1 MLNLLLKAMTI
12 TDKIF
17 SNNVMRNS
25 VRHFDLTSCGSFSGN
40 ICMKCFFSLIFLFYL
55 SIFSCATSVPLK
67 IGEDNSPEG
76 RAVYPEG
83 NTYRT
88 LAELSKPLSP
98 DEQKLLVSA
107 DSLLGRP
114 PGSKVTVNGRVFTL
128 DCIGTVCAV
137 YYGVDF
143 DLTKDFSRYPGNGV
157 KRLHASLGERG
168 VLHRDKYPRTG
179 DVVFWDNTWDANED
193 NDKNNDPL
201 THAGVVIKVEDDGT
215 VYYMH
220 SHIKRG
226 IIVEVMNLRRPT
238 EYYGDNRK
246 IINNALAMGSGISRP
261 VNPEHWLSGDLW
273 NTFGDVMKTGEY
285 YSISTA
291 LNNCETLQEPAETRI
306 SLK

>member
-12 TDKIF
+12 TDKLF
-17 SNNVMRNS
+17 SINVMRNS
-25 VRHFDLTSCGSFSGN
+25 VRHFNLTSCRPFSGN

-55 SIFSCATSVPLK
+55 SIFSCATSVPVEF
-67 IGEDNSPEG
+67 GEDKSPAG
-76 RAVYPEG
+76 KTGYPEV

-88 LAELSKPLSP
+88 FADIPKPLSP
-98 DEQKLLVSA
+98 DEQKFLVSA
-107 DSLLGRP
+107 GSLMGRP
-114 PGSKVTVNGRVFTL
+114 PGSKVTVNSRVFTP

-157 KRLHASLGERG
+157 KSLHASLGERG
-168 VLHRDKYPRTG
+168 VLYRDKYPGTG
-179 DVVFWDNTWDANED
+179 DVVFRDNTWDANED

-201 THAGVVIKVEDDGT
+201 THAGVVIKVEEDGT
-215 VYYMH
+215 VCYMH
-220 SHIKRG
+220 SHITRG
-226 IIVEVMNLRRPT
+226 IIVEVMNLRLPT
-238 EYYGDNRK
+238 EYYGDNQK

-261 VNPEHWLSGDLW
+261 VNPGHWLSGDLW

-285 YSISTA
+285 HSCSTA

>member
-17 SNNVMRNS
+17 SINVMRNS
-25 VRHFDLTSCGSFSGN
+25 VKHLILTSCGSFSGN
-40 ICMKCFFSLIFLFYL
+40 TCVKCFFSFIILFHL
-55 SIFSCATSVPLK
+55 SFFSCATSLPLET
-67 IGEDNSPEG
+67 GEGKSPAGKAE
-76 RAVYPEG
+76 YPEG

-88 LAELSKPLSP
+88 FSDLSKPLSP
-98 DEQKLLVSA
+98 GEQKFLLSA

-193 NDKNNDPL
+193 NDKNNDPP
-201 THAGVVIKVEDDGT
+201 TPAGVVIKEEDEGT
-215 VYYMH
+215 IY
-220 SHIKRG
+220 
-226 IIVEVMNLRRPT
+226 
-238 EYYGDNRK
+238 
-246 IINNALAMGSGISRP
+246 
-261 VNPEHWLSGDLW
+261 
-273 NTFGDVMKTGEY
+273 
-285 YSISTA
+285 
-291 LNNCETLQEPAETRI
+291 
-306 SLK
+306 